1 MDKKKQKKGKIV
13 GIVCLVVC
21 LLLGILLLIYGKRW
35 NEQLKKLLGTSV
47 EETVDSYII
56 YPEKKKKTDQEN
68 TYLKV
73 EYINQKQQGYPT
85 GCESACAVM
94 ALRYAGIETD
104 MKQFI
109 KEYLKTAPVRWEE
122 KKGKKEQRLV
132 GPDPREAFA
141 GDPSTEHGYGCELPV
156 IYDGVSRLIKDR
168 KKEVRAVDLSGQE
181 LSSIVE
187 KYIDQKIP
195 LLAWVTNRM
204 EPVAEGTRW
213 LIKEQHREY
222 VWKKGE
228 HCILILGYDKENYY
242 YHDPVYG
249 EYLSE
254 TREKLENAYGYMGK
268 QAMVIR

>member
-1 MDKKKQKKGKIV
+1 MGEKKQKKGKMA
-13 GIVCLVVC
+13 GIVCLVIG
-21 LLLGILLLIYGKRW
+21 LLLGILIFIYGKQW
-35 NEQLKKLLGTSV
+35 NEHLKKLLGTEK

-56 YPEKKKKTDQEN
+56 YPEKKKKTAPEN

-73 EYINQKQQGYPT
+73 EYINQKEQGYPT

-94 ALRYAGIETD
+94 ALRYAKVETD

-109 KEYLKTAPVRWEE
+109 EEYLKKEPVQWEAQA
-122 KKGKKEQRLV
+122 GKKKKRLT

-141 GDPSTEHGYGCELPV
+141 GNPSTEQGYGCELPV
-156 IYDGVSRLIKDR
+156 IYDGVCRILADQ
-168 KKEVRAVDLSGQE
+168 KKEAVVTDLSGQE
-181 LSSIVE
+181 LSDIVE
-187 KYIDQKIP
+187 QYIDQKIP
-195 LLAWVTNRM
+195 LIVWVTNRM
-204 EPVAEGTRW
+204 EPLSHGTRW
-213 LIKEQHREY
+213 YIKEQNRDY

-254 TREKLENAYGYMGK
+254 SKEKVEKAYGYMGQ
-268 QAMVIR
+268 QAMAIR